1 MSDDRYVPL
10 QAVYE
15 DALEG
20 RLGPKARA
28 LAELLGLIAGANV
41 QLLTDGGDQ
50 LLVGVIIE
58 EMDRVASILLGD
70 SEQQHNNEQE
80 RNNHREV

>member
-1 MSDDRYVPL
+1 MSDNRYVPL

-15 DALEG
+15 EALDG

-28 LAELLGLIAGANV
+28 LAELLGLVAGANV
-41 QLLTDGGDQ
+41 RLLTDGGDQ

-58 EMDRVASILLGD
+58 EMDRVASVLLGD
-70 SEQQHNNEQE
+70 GEQPNNEQE
-80 RNNHREV
+80 HNNQEV

>member
-1 MSDDRYVPL
+1 MSDRYVPL
-10 QAVYE
+10 QMVYE
-15 DALEG
+15 DALDG

-41 QLLTDGGDQ
+41 RLLTDGGDQ

-58 EMDRVASILLGD
+58 EMDRVASVLLGD
-70 SEQQHNNEQE
+70 GEQPRNNERKHNNHQE
-80 RNNHREV
+80 V